1 MEGKFNYEKMIKYP
15 HLLGEDVPVWNRF
28 IDKFPD
34 RFNTVDYDVHVG
46 AGIAAPTDEEP
57 TFDRQFRTLTQKR
70 IDVIGW
76 KNNKPTIV
84 EVKYRVGLDTLGQ
97 ILGYRALY
105 LKENP
110 ETLGLPILVVCNI
123 IGPDD
128 KYVLDHFGVSFVVV

>member
-1 MEGKFNYEKMIKYP
+1 MEGKYNYEKLYKYP

-28 IDKFPD
+28 IKKYPD

-46 AGIAAPTDEEP
+46 AGIAALQNEEP
-57 TFDRQFRTLTQKR
+57 TFDRQFRALTQKR

-76 KNNKPTIV
+76 KNNQPTIV
-84 EVKYRVGLDTLGQ
+84 EIKHRVGLDTLGQ

-110 ETLGLPILVVCNI
+110 EILGLPILVVCQI
-123 IGPDD
+123 LGPDD
-128 KYVLDHFGVSFVVV
+128 KYVLDHFSIPYVVV

>member
-46 AGIAAPTDEEP
+46 SGILTKFEP
-57 TFDRQFRTLTQKR
+57 SENYSKQWLDLTKKR

-76 KNNKPTIV
+76 KDNKPTII
-84 EVKYRVGLDTLGQ
+84 EIKYRVGLDTLGQ

-128 KYVLDHFGVSFVVV
+128 KYVLDSFSVPYVVV